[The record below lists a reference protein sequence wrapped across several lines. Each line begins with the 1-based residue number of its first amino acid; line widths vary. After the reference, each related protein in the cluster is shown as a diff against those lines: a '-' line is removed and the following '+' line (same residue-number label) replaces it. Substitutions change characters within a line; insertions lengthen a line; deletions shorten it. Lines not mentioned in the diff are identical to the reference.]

1 MKEFFEAY
9 KKYIIKHPKKSEYKP
24 TNYDKY
30 DAGKLYDV
38 YKKVDTTI
46 SCSEEDAV
54 AIEHFVQISSYIHV
68 LYTEFYKLIKNNYLH
83 LNLRGCDIA
92 EYIVAGL
99 NREYKV
105 IWNKRQV
112 ALKKAEKDSYFLS
125 DIMNFKLQSPEP
137 EIGMIDARACLE
149 SATDSISLLLNYL
162 RYFLKEELTS
172 EDFNPDEFAGR
183 IRNSMQI
190 SQMAVVLKHS
200 YDDILYN
207 GGFVN
212 IDNTNKLITFDYEN
226 HNNLKL
232 LLAGDMMFAER
243 RLEVMSHARERGIMP
258 RLFKHITNYRIK
270 RAKINDSCI
279 KLDFGQG
286 EPKEHKQIV
295 SDMQSAVDSYYEFL
309 VGDTTL
315 PNLPNC
321 TIDEVISV
329 WCAIQ
334 YVALYVS
341 SNINY
346 DVSINTRED
355 YSSVPSKIL
364 KSDLIL
370 YVVKLTGIKLTKISA
385 AVGALEADWTK
396 FNDIWT
402 SILYPMGE
410 YYLLPFF
417 PIIYSSPYNVIDRLL
432 LRGGFN
438 LDDRGKQFETF
449 LYNKL
454 TQNSI
459 SYPIICMPTG
469 KYGIQGN
476 EEEIDVLIS
485 MKNVVLVADAKCIH
499 YSVEPLNYAEAWE
512 RLEEGCEQVIRKTE
526 FVKNNAQYFSKL
538 GDYSSKIF
546 IPFVITNYPTFSG
559 FSHKGVYVIDSHSFL
574 AYMQSGIM
582 TMRQLTLT
590 TDPILGI
597 KRFYHNEDQFSNEFV
612 RYLSD
617 NPIKHEFLKR
627 IYIHDLPLS
636 IESDSWRIVSKS
648 AQIRNDSRFNI
659 SNDTYY
665 N

>member
-1 MKEFFEAY
+1 MKKFFEAY
-9 KKYIIKHPKKSEYKP
+9 KKYIIKHPKKLEYKP

-38 YKKVDTTI
+38 YKKVDATI
-46 SCSEEDAV
+46 SYSEEDAV
-54 AIEHFVQISSYIHV
+54 AIEHFVQISSHMHV
-68 LYTEFYKLIKNNYLH
+68 LYAELYKLIKNNYLH

-105 IWNKRQV
+105 IWNKRQ
-112 ALKKAEKDSYFLS
+112 ASLKKAEKGSYFLS
-125 DIMNFKLQSPEP
+125 DMMNFKLQSPEP

-162 RYFLKEELTS
+162 RYFLNEEPTS
-172 EDFNPDEFAGR
+172 EDFNPEEFAGR

-212 IDNTNKLITFDYEN
+212 IDKTNKLITFDYEN
-226 HNNLKL
+226 QHKLKL

-243 RLEVMSHARERGIMP
+243 RLQVMSHAREKGIIP
-258 RLFKHITNYRIK
+258 RLLKNITNYRIK
-270 RAKINDSCI
+270 KAKINDSCI

-286 EPKEHKQIV
+286 APKEHKQIV

-309 VGDTTL
+309 VGDTIL
-315 PNLPNC
+315 PNLANC
-321 TIDEVISV
+321 TIDEAISV

-341 SNINY
+341 SNLNY
-346 DVSINTRED
+346 DISINTRED
-355 YSSVPSKIL
+355 YSPVPSKIL
-364 KSDLIL
+364 KSDLIS
-370 YVVKLTGIKLTKISA
+370 YVVKLTGIKPVKIRA
-385 AVGALEADWTK
+385 AVSALEADWTK

-402 SILYPMGE
+402 SMLYPVGE

-438 LDDRGKQFETF
+438 LDDRGKQFEAF

-454 TQNSI
+454 TQNAT
-459 SYPIICMPTG
+459 SYPITCIPTG

-485 MKNVVLVADAKCIH
+485 MKNAVLVADAKCIH

-538 GDYSSKIF
+538 DDYSSKIF
-546 IPFVITNYPTFSG
+546 ISFVITNYPTFSG

-597 KRFYHNEDQFSNEFV
+597 KRFYHTEDQFSNDFV

-617 NPIKHEFLKR
+617 NPIKYEFLKR

-648 AQIRNDSRFNI
+648 AQIRNDSIFNI
-659 SNDTYY
+659 SNDT
-665 N
+665 